1 MASNNPLR
9 SGRPG
14 LRRWWTASAG
24 IVLLAVVLP
33 SGSACRGEQPRLNR
47 PNGVAV
53 AADGTLLVVDK
64 NNYRVARLDPG
75 GIFLTWFGGLGDRA
89 RDLPAPY
96 DIALGPGGKI
106 YVSDRSYGDGGGY
119 KSHDGVKVF
128 SAEGR
133 FLREVGGQDYRPG
146 DPNNGPYGLDV
157 DSAGNVYIADYHR
170 NRIRKFDAG
179 GELVMVL
186 GRHGLGPGEL
196 NGPNDVA
203 VDEERGFLYV
213 VESKNARVQKF
224 TLDGEHVRS
233 FGRFGRDED
242 EFSYPQYVD
251 LDAEGNL
258 YVSDMGNRRIKKYDP
273 EGRFLRAFAPTG
285 AAALFDCQLMGVTVR
300 PVPSGDGSHRHEI
313 LAVDTMNNRILVF
326 DEAAGLKAVLG

>member
-1 MASNNPLR
+1 MRGVRA
-9 SGRPG
+9 GRG
-14 LRRWWTASAG
+14 RWWRIGAG
-24 IVLLAVVLP
+24 IALLAAFLP
-33 SGSACRGEQPRLNR
+33 WGSACREEVPRLNR

-64 NNYRVARLDPG
+64 NHYRVARLDPG
-75 GIFLTWFGGLGDRA
+75 GGFLSSFGGLGER
-89 RDLPAPY
+89 RRNLPAPY

-133 FLREVGGQDYRPG
+133 FLREIGGQDYRPG
-146 DPNNGPYGLDV
+146 DPTNGPYGLDV
-157 DSAGNVYIADYHR
+157 DSAGNVYVADYHR
-170 NRIRKFDAG
+170 NRIRKFDAS

-186 GRHGLGPGEL
+186 GRHGVGPGEL

-203 VDEERGFLYV
+203 VDEEGGFLYV

-224 TLDGEHVRS
+224 TLDGEHVETFGH
-233 FGRFGRDED
+233 FGRGE
-242 EFSYPQYVD
+242 EAFSYPQYVD
-251 LDAEGNL
+251 LDKEGNL
-258 YVSDMGNRRIKKYDP
+258 YISDMGNRRIKKYDP
-273 EGRFLRAFAPTG
+273 AGRFLRAFSPTG
-285 AAALFDCQLMGVTVR
+285 DDVLSDCQLMGVTVR

-326 DEAAGLKAVLG
+326 DEAHGLKAVLG